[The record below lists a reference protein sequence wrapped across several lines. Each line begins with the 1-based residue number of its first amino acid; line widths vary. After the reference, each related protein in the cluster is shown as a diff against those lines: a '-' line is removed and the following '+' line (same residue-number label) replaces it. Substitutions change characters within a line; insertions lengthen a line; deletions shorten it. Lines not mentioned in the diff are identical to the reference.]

1 MNGVCYVAVR
11 DGRMLAFGCA
21 RALAPDYAGPG
32 GTLPEARG
40 LGINTLIVQKSFRYL
55 KEQGFQYA
63 INGSVAPAERK
74 IVEKV
79 VDIIA
84 VEDSE
89 GAYGDLLRR

>member
-1 MNGVCYVAVR
+1 MKDWQR
-11 DGRMLAFGCA
+11 L
-21 RALAPDYAGPG
+21 
-32 GTLPEARG
+32 
-40 LGINTLIVQKSFRYL
+40 KSFRYL
-55 KEQGFQYA
+55 KEQGFQYS

-79 VDIIA
+79 ADIIA